1 MPQCGLAG
9 PTIRAMTSSPLNTY
23 RHHPTMNAPR
33 SPKLAGARYNSTRPT
48 RRSSQLSFE
57 VDSDSHYDLGATG
70 DSTTSRPSMH
80 AGKSSAETSTPGPDF
95 ASSRDAVL
103 QRAISSSSRRS
114 RFLHP
119 PAYDSQDDDA
129 RLHLPP
135 LEQARQHEHRSFY
148 SPSRSGTPVSVYEAP
163 TGTYMW
169 PSFKPSSKMSHSPV
183 LFQVV
188 DYKDAGSPA
197 SENESDNHSIQ
208 SSLEGT
214 PPPPPAYSYPST
226 SASCSRKRRPS
237 TDIPSPE
244 LGSAIIE
251 PLRKVRVSSGR
262 LSDRQIPED
271 IAMNANDETKGA
283 TKGVVY
289 SRGHIN
295 YILNSTDDTAGPSIG
310 AELSQSVPSSVPSKP
325 RASPPAAENWEIYA
339 RQVKRSDG
347 SLAYQCLWTTKDNDA
362 SVPCLYT
369 SKKQLVKRHVETTH
383 LKVKRFICEI
393 CNKAF
398 PQKTSLDIHKHGH
411 TGDTPH
417 ACIYNCGKAF
427 KDPARRHRH
436 HIEAHGYVPKQFK
449 RKYKASV
456 PNQEQSEYESLEPW
470 RPLDS

>member
-1 MPQCGLAG
+1 
-9 PTIRAMTSSPLNTY
+9 
-23 RHHPTMNAPR
+23 MNAPR

-119 PAYDSQDDDA
+119 PAYDTQDDDA

-135 LEQARQHEHRSFY
+135 LEHARQTIGTNIDHSTLHLDPARRHSTTSTRIRLPFDFCFVFPQETTFY
-148 SPSRSGTPVSVYEAP
+148 GYPVRIFTSILHYTVY
-163 TGTYMW
+163 
-169 PSFKPSSKMSHSPV
+169 
-183 LFQVV
+183 LIFQ
-188 DYKDAGSPA
+188 
-197 SENESDNHSIQ
+197 
-208 SSLEGT
+208 T
-214 PPPPPAYSYPST
+214 
-226 SASCSRKRRPS
+226 CR
-237 TDIPSPE
+237 SPE

-310 AELSQSVPSSVPSKP
+310 AGLSQSVPSSVPSKP